1 MPQSKILVDTNTYL
15 RLAKTIRPLLFEPF
29 GVQQYCLYII
39 PELNHELSNKRLNNK
54 FPWVDEIE
62 YQENRNNFPTI
73 NKKQKSSIKQNFDFI
88 WDHVQ
93 TSLPGPS
100 RVDARYIAYAL
111 ELEIPLITDDQDMI
125 ALAKEY
131 DVQVMQTLEL
141 LKIMHDCEH
150 VSLEMI
156 KGLVEYWDYIKDI
169 PANFKRDY
177 RRLFGKLK

>member
-1 MPQSKILVDTNTYL
+1 MSRKLGAI
-15 RLAKTIRPLLFEPF
+15 
-29 GVQQYCLYII
+29 
-39 PELNHELSNKRLNNK
+39 HKRLNNK

-131 DVQVMQTLEL
+131 DV
-141 LKIMHDCEH
+141 K
-150 VSLEMI
+150 
-156 KGLVEYWDYIKDI
+156 
-169 PANFKRDY
+169 
-177 RRLFGKLK
+177 